1 MAGEGGKQPQRASKH
16 DSSPVILHAR
26 QTVFVMLIVSAL
38 IAMGVLAED
47 VARPNRAV
55 DDAKFVASLMEFW
68 YAETKD
74 KLGPVSVAT
83 IVAGPVARAQE
94 TDGAFELK
102 LTKIRKDEDEDEN
115 EVKSTMTCTVELNL
129 ERRYIVPGQG
139 PVRDTVVER
148 SAKVKS
154 GGEILAVWRN
164 FEGERLSGEW
174 SLTRTPND
182 LEDFSRLWD
191 LLISSGHSAHMQ
203 TDDLRDRISQGLILQ
218 KIEGSGTYQVDD
230 VRDVNSTSNGEVHI
244 VQSEDF
250 LHSERSN
257 FGFIDA
263 STVLTTYA
271 NWMVKTILW
280 SRSGFD
286 AIAISPCRK
295 QDVGR
300 SDPLQYAFPVPLVKE
315 EIDWTKAWIRRT
327 ISWIHRTKNG
337 GELSKQLGL
346 MMETKAGLPF
356 SDAFSD
362 LRSEAEGLESLAL
375 DALPKFLQERLDRVG
390 PTFEFWGA
398 SIPSRLLRSA
408 GMFLILIVQFY
419 SMRHVS
425 EAASRMESAANGDP
439 GAFQPWIFLY
449 DDAWSRY
456 ASLAIVVTPTMAA
469 LPIFLPL
476 VPDAI
481 STVNAALIWSA
492 FLVSLG
498 MAVSAIRLPGRL
510 HEAARRHR
518 TSAAHSPP
526 MVS

>member
-1 MAGEGGKQPQRASKH
+1 MAMAGEGGKQTQRASKH

-38 IAMGVLAED
+38 VAMAVLAED

-55 DDAKFVASLMEFW
+55 DDANFVAALMKFW
-68 YAETKD
+68 HAETED
-74 KLGPVSVAT
+74 KSGPVSVAT
-83 IVAGPVARAQE
+83 IVAGPVARAPE
-94 TDGAFELK
+94 TDGAFELE
-102 LTKIRKDEDEDEN
+102 LTKTRKDKDEN
-115 EVKSTMTCTVELNL
+115 EEKSTMTCTVDLNL

-148 SAKVKS
+148 SARVKS

-164 FEGERLSGEW
+164 FEGERLSGGW

-203 TDDLRDRISQGLILQ
+203 TDDLGNRIRQGRILQ
-218 KIEGSGTYQVDD
+218 KLEGSGTYQVDD
-230 VRDVNSTSNGEVHI
+230 VTAVSSSSNGEVHI
-244 VQSEDF
+244 VQLEDF

-257 FGFIDA
+257 FGPNPAFA
-263 STVLTTYA
+263 MSTYIR
-271 NWMVKTILW
+271 WMMRTLW
-280 SRSGFD
+280 WGQSGSD

-295 QDVGR
+295 QEVER
-300 SDPLQYAFPVPLVKE
+300 SDPLQFAFPVPLVKE
-315 EIDWTKAWIRRT
+315 EINWTKAWIRRT
-327 ISWIHRTKNG
+327 IAWNHRRKDG
-337 GELSKQLGL
+337 GELSKQLRL

-362 LRSEAEGLESLAL
+362 LRSEAEGLDSLAL
-375 DALPKFLQERLDRVG
+375 DALPKFLQERLDRDG

-408 GMFLILIVQFY
+408 GMFLILIAQFY

-425 EAASRMESAANGDP
+425 QSVSRMESAANGDP

-456 ASLAIVVTPTMAA
+456 ASLAIVVTPTLAA

-492 FLVSLG
+492 FFASLWL
-498 MAVSAIRLPGRL
+498 AVSAIHLPGRL

-518 TSAAHSPP
+518 SSVA
-526 MVS
+526 